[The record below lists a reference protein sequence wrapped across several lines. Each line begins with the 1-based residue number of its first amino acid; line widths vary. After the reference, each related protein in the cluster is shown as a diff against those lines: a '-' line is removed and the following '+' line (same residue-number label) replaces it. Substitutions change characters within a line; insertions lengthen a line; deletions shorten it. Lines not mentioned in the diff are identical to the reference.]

1 MEKCDYKTLK
11 TIETVMKRKNYEAPV
26 AEVKDME
33 VLQVLCG
40 SDPGIS
46 EVPSLP
52 DMPTESNKNL
62 WNDIW

>member
-1 MEKCDYKTLK
+1 
-11 TIETVMKRKNYEAPV
+11 MKRKNYEAPV

-46 EVPSLP
+46 EGPSLT
-52 DMPTESNKNL
+52 DMPTESNQNL